1 MKKLFI
7 IIALLAGLQSCM
19 EVQRLDGWKT
29 EEELYDEWAEQ
40 GYPHRPVTCVTNL
53 ANDRWCRWGTE
64 QREVSLNSKGGNFDK
79 DCYKNFKKAV
89 S

>member
-1 MKKLFI
+1 MIDMKKLFI
-7 IIALLAGLQSCM
+7 IIALLMGLQSCM

-29 EEELYDEWAEQ
+29 EGELMDEWMEQ

-64 QREVSLNSKGGNFDK
+64 
-79 DCYKNFKKAV
+79 
-89 S
+89 

>member
-29 EEELYDEWAEQ
+29 EGELHDEWIEQ
-40 GYPHRPVTCVTNL
+40 GYPHRPVTCVT
-53 ANDRWCRWGTE
+53 T
-64 QREVSLNSKGGNFDK
+64 
-79 DCYKNFKKAV
+79 KAGAR
-89 S
+89 